1 MFIIPSKQQKI
12 VYMYSNSMF
21 CVTDPIYSLS
31 NVVNPTK
38 ISPKSRNGWYPMA
51 GFTFRLPAL
60 NAATAVPANAR
71 EAVTLL
77 GACRHKIWGC
87 GMPPSKNH
95 GWPSGDQTWQWTN
108 SRANGS
114 VNGKT
119 NYIWWMFHC
128 HVWLPEGTQ
137 VPKWISSIRWKFGQT
152 MSISGPKFEILEAR
166 TRKFTSKKRSLSW
179 QKVKQPQKMKI
190 SKWTGYDQKAM
201 GMTE

>member
-1 MFIIPSKQQKI
+1 
-12 VYMYSNSMF
+12 MYSNSMF
-21 CVTDPIYSLS
+21 RVTNPIYSLS

-95 GWPSGDQTWQWTN
+95 G
-108 SRANGS
+108 
-114 VNGKT
+114 
-119 NYIWWMFHC
+119 
-128 HVWLPEGTQ
+128 
-137 VPKWISSIRWKFGQT
+137 
-152 MSISGPKFEILEAR
+152 
-166 TRKFTSKKRSLSW
+166 
-179 QKVKQPQKMKI
+179 
-190 SKWTGYDQKAM
+190 
-201 GMTE
+201 